1 MTQISKTCTGVEG
14 LETVLSLSHVVF
26 PSQKTGAFRV
36 KVALTDGDLPMHVWL
51 ESKQSKAQW
60 ECLVKDTQKH
70 VPKGATYVFP
80 SKVVATTLQ
89 NGLSALAKEE
99 ETSGCDIALKHL
111 KNGHVELVL
120 TLAAFGCLEGT
131 YSFDM
136 MPMAIDKIDILEAKI
151 RDLEES
157 TSGKTPQPPVLS
169 LTSNALAGP
178 NQYVSWTLQQNG
190 CTKYLELAQDAQ
202 GISVLKPGLYCIQF
216 NGYLAS
222 WTNGCG
228 VRMLVDGTA
237 SASTPVHLDGY
248 GYKAP
253 ITHALIATEA
263 TVLMFQVYGSYNL
276 NSGAVLSIAR
286 LQGF

>member
-1 MTQISKTCTGVEG
+1 MTQTSKTCAGVDG

-26 PSQKTGAFRV
+26 PSQKIGAFRD
-36 KVALTDGDLPMHVWL
+36 KVALTDGDLPMHLWL

-70 VPKGATYVFP
+70 APKGATYVFP

-89 NGLSALAKEE
+89 NGLSALANEE

-120 TLAAFGCLEGT
+120 TLTAFGCLEGT

-136 MPMAIDKIDILEAKI
+136 TTRAIDKIDIMEAKI

-157 TSGKTPQPPVLS
+157 TR
-169 LTSNALAGP
+169 P
-178 NQYVSWTLQQNG
+178 NCFVSWTQQQNG
-190 CTKYLELAQDAQ
+190 CPKYLELAQDAQ
-202 GISVLKPGLYCIQF
+202 SISVLKPGLYYIQF

-222 WTNGCG
+222 STIGYG
-228 VRMLVDGTA
+228 VRMLVDDIA
-237 SASTPVHLDGY
+237 SASTPVHHDGY
-248 GYKAP
+248 GHKAP

-263 TVLMFQVYGSYNL
+263 TVLKFQVYGAHNL
-276 NSGAVLSIAR
+276 NSGAVLRIAR
-286 LQGF
+286 LQEF

>member
-1 MTQISKTCTGVEG
+1 MTQTSKTCAGVDG

-36 KVALTDGDLPMHVWL
+36 KVALTDGDLPMHLWL

-89 NGLSALAKEE
+89 NGLSALAKVD
-99 ETSGCDIALKHL
+99 ETSGCNISLHHL

-120 TLAAFGCLEGT
+120 TLTAFGCLEVS

-136 MPMAIDKIDILEAKI
+136 MPVLIDKIDILEAKI

-157 TSGKTPQPPVLS
+157 TSGKTSQPPVLS
-169 LTSNALAGP
+169 SNAPTGM
-178 NQYVSWTLQQNG
+178 NCFVSWTPQQNG
-190 CTKYLELAQDAQ
+190 SPKYLELAQDAQ
-202 GISVLKPGLYCIQF
+202 SMSVLKPGLYYIQF

-222 WTNGCG
+222 LANGSG

-237 SASTPVHLDGY
+237 SASTPVHHDGY
-248 GYKAP
+248 GYKAS
-253 ITHALIATEA
+253 IAHTLIATEA
-263 TVLMFQVYGSYNL
+263 TVLKFQVYGAHNL

-286 LQGF
+286 LQEF